1 MYGLSELET
10 CMYGEVMTAFL
21 KMCTKLN
28 LAFAPENDEV
38 ILAFTRSCFDWVKM
52 RGLSS
57 SFPSLPR
64 PLKVLPAPVSSCW
77 IKYKPF
83 VPP

>member
-10 CMYGEVMTAFL
+10 CMYGEVVTALL

-38 ILAFTRSCFDWVKM
+38 IIAFTRSCFGWRKCEVCHSHFLVCQD
-52 RGLSS
+52 
-57 SFPSLPR
+57 P
-64 PLKVLPAPVSSCW
+64 
-77 IKYKPF
+77 
-83 VPP
+83 

>member
-10 CMYGEVMTAFL
+10 CMYGEVVTALL

-38 ILAFTRSCFDWVKM
+38 ILAFTSCFDW
-52 RGLSS
+52 
-57 SFPSLPR
+57 
-64 PLKVLPAPVSSCW
+64 
-77 IKYKPF
+77 
-83 VPP
+83 